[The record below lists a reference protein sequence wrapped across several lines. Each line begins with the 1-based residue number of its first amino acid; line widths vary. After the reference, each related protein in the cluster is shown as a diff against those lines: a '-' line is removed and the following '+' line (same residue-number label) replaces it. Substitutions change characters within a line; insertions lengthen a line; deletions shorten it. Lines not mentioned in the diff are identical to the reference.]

1 MTVTVKFSRR
11 AAVAGSLAAATLAT
25 AGASGAVSGALA
37 DGASDDAVSGD
48 PGRVGGVDPTDEDA
62 LAEATGEDASA
73 LDSTRSVVVPAPSFG
88 SFMTSGG
95 DRVPVPAESPSEGAA
110 DGVRAVELDS
120 SGVDSSQ
127 LDAAED
133 HAPGNGVDDGSQGGV
148 TTPDAEP
155 SEGVP
160 GEVPAPPT
168 DAAPSEAPEIGRAHV

>member
-37 DGASDDAVSGD
+37 DGAHDSDVSGD

-62 LAEATGEDASA
+62 LAEATGEDASV

-95 DRVPVPAESPSEGAA
+95 DRVPVPAESPSEVAA
-110 DGVRAVELDS
+110 DGVVAVELDS

-127 LDAAED
+127 LGAAED
-133 HAPGNGVDDGSQGGV
+133 HAPGNGVDGGSHDGV
-148 TTPDAEP
+148 T
-155 SEGVP
+155 
-160 GEVPAPPT
+160 
-168 DAAPSEAPEIGRAHV
+168 AHDTARRGCSC